1 MFDFGHKVSLSSTQV
16 PMDELK
22 QAAKLVSE
30 ALFIRFK
37 YMVLSMQSYCP
48 VLADSLAAIHED
60 YSVDKFLAARNL
72 DKPSPPIRKGIESNT
87 LYYHHCEFSH
97 LNRIQNCPIF
107 SSTSSPS

>member
-1 MFDFGHKVSLSSTQV
+1 ME
-16 PMDELK
+16 ELK

-48 VLADSLAAIHED
+48 VLADSLGAIHED

-72 DKPSPPIRKGIESNT
+72 DKPSPPVRKGIESILTSCIITIMFNV
-87 LYYHHCEFSH
+87 FSTV
-97 LNRIQNCPIF
+97 QG
-107 SSTSSPS
+107 SK